1 MAFGLDK
8 VKKKNLA
15 ANSKKVDEIKSN
27 KVSVSFTVPN
37 SFMKKLNKEAKKG
50 TKTKVLE
57 IKLEKIY
64 DAETKEF
71 IYDTDSKNK
80 DHKVTLNTRLDPD
93 MAKAFKKLAKKK
105 NKTTGDL
112 LMEIFKYI
120 EDSES

>member
-1 MAFGLDK
+1 MAFGVDK

-15 ANSKKVDEIKSN
+15 AITKKETEIKSN
-27 KVSVSFTVPN
+27 KAAVSFTVPN
-37 SFMKKLNKEAKKG
+37 SFMKKLNREAKKG

-71 IYDTDSKNK
+71 VYDTDSKNK
-80 DHKVTLNTRLDPD
+80 DHKVTLNTRLDAD
-93 MAKAFKKLAKKK
+93 MAKAFKKLAKKH

-112 LMEIFKYI
+112 LVEIFKYL